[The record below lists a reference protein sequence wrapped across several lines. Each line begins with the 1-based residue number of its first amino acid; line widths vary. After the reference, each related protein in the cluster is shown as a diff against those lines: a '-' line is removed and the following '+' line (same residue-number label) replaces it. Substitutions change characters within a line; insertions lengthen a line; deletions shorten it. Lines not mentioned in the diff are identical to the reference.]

1 MGRGRITIGLYNSY
15 DQNFREPHRR
25 VIARAGDLARAY
37 DMGLALF
44 GFPIPE
50 NARTPKEI
58 AEWVAGTTS
67 SGGHGRNFLEMAEAG
82 RFNCFPYPG
91 KGFPPQLGEVVL
103 TTCRPDP
110 KRSIGLSDAVSMVER
125 GQSITLLFGIGP
137 HGVPKDVMSIPRY
150 NLDITPGGYS
160 LETCTAL
167 GAVCGALY
175 ARLWNRCVAYHF
187 LSATGWEKHD

>member
-1 MGRGRITIGLYNSY
+1 MGTGRATIGLYNSY

-50 NARTPKEI
+50 DARTPREV
-58 AEWVAGTTS
+58 AEFVAGTTS
-67 SGGHGRNFLEMAEAG
+67 IGGNGRNFLEMAEAG
-82 RFNCFPYPG
+82 RFQCFPYPG

-103 TTCRPDP
+103 TTSKPDP
-110 KRSIGLSDAVSMVER
+110 KKQITLDELVSTLRR
-125 GQSITLLFGIGP
+125 GQSVTLLFGIGP
-137 HGVPKDVMSIPRY
+137 HGVPKSVASIPRMH
-150 NLDITPGGYS
+150 LDITPGGFS

-167 GAVCGALY
+167 GAVCGALH
-175 ARLWNRCVAYHF
+175 ARLAQ
-187 LSATGWEKHD
+187 

>member
-50 NARTPKEI
+50 DARTPMEI

-67 SGGHGRNFLEMAEAG
+67 IEQAM
-82 RFNCFPYPG
+82 
-91 KGFPPQLGEVVL
+91 L
-103 TTCRPDP
+103 TAS
-110 KRSIGLSDAVSMVER
+110 KRER
-125 GQSITLLFGIGP
+125 ILFFMEDSP
-137 HGVPKDVMSIPRY
+137 
-150 NLDITPGGYS
+150 
-160 LETCTAL
+160 
-167 GAVCGALY
+167 
-175 ARLWNRCVAYHF
+175 
-187 LSATGWEKHD
+187 

>member
-1 MGRGRITIGLYNSY
+1 MGRGRVTIGLYNSY

-50 NARTPKEI
+50 DARTPREV
-58 AEWVAGTTS
+58 AEFVAGTTS
-67 SGGHGRNFLEMAEAG
+67 IGGNGRNFLEMAEAG

-91 KGFPPQLGEVVL
+91 RGFPPQLGEIVL

-110 KRSIGLSDAVSMVER
+110 QRRISLDELVSRVEGGRSV
-125 GQSITLLFGIGP
+125 TLLFGIGP
-137 HGVPKDVMSIPRY
+137 HGVPKSVVSIPR
-150 NLDITPGGYS
+150 LAIDITPGGFS

-167 GAVCGALY
+167 GCVCGALA
-175 ARLWNRCVAYHF
+175 ARI
-187 LSATGWEKHD
+187 GQI